1 MQTLMW
7 TEVPIVDE
15 LRGVWM
21 QGECGD
27 FGEQGAALDV
37 AMGAEAGGD
46 AVEVAVVVSGMA
58 AEFEGALGGH
68 GVKDLVE
75 GFAVE
80 VAGGRDAD
88 GSIGGEDVC
97 VVDLGLAFEA
107 GLEVAEEF
115 DLETADAVAVSES
128 EAPGLLEWVT
138 NGADGTAFGDS

>member
-1 MQTLMW
+1 MQTLMC

-27 FGEQGAALDV
+27 FGEQGVALDV
-37 AMGAEAGGD
+37 AMSAEPRGD
-46 AVEVAVVVSGMA
+46 AVEVAVVVAGMA

-80 VAGGRDAD
+80 VASGGDAD
-88 GSIGGEDVC
+88 GSVGGEDVRFA
-97 VVDLGLAFEA
+97 DLGLVFEMGFEA
-107 GLEVAEEF
+107 AEESH
-115 DLETADAVAVSES
+115 LKTANAVAVAKSQ
-128 EAPGLLEWVT
+128 APGLFEWVT
-138 NGADGTAFGDS
+138 NGLDGAAFGDP